1 MTVQTE
7 HPEIR
12 YGWIKLLYSC
22 TAFLG
27 LLVGGIM
34 LFGPEK
40 LARKVVGIPFMLP
53 PEDPIVFGALGGIW
67 FTIGILCCFGLR
79 APLKFLPIFMIQLI
93 YKTFWFLCV
102 FFPLYF
108 RGEFPDY
115 GWASVVGNLLWM
127 ALDLKAIPWRY
138 MLSRELDP
146 NVAMSE
152 QVAPSASS
160 RSALA
165 PN

>member
-1 MTVQTE
+1 MAVNTD
-7 HPEIR
+7 HPDIR
-12 YGWIKLLYSC
+12 YFWIKLLYSC
-22 TAFLG
+22 TATLG

-34 LFGPEK
+34 IFAPEK
-40 LARKVVGIPFMLP
+40 LARKVVGIPFIAP
-53 PEDPIVFGALGGIW
+53 DQDPIFFGALGGIW
-67 FTIGILCCFGLR
+67 FTIGILCLFGLR

-127 ALDLKAIPWRY
+127 ILDLKAIPWRY
-138 MLSRELDP
+138 VLSKELDP
-146 NVAMSE
+146 QIAMSTDKTE
-152 QVAPSASS
+152 AAPAP
-160 RSALA
+160 SALA
-165 PN
+165 PG